1 MESTRNP
8 AAMEDGTK
16 ELKRLAIF
24 DYDGTIVS
32 GQSGLL
38 ISRYMFSLKL
48 MKKRHASRLIWW
60 GIRYLLHLPHREGEA
75 RELVFKGLSNESP
88 EAVDAFMREFHD
100 TVLAPLYRPKAE
112 AEVARCKAEGFTV
125 LIVSATFSML
135 ADMAAE
141 YLKADAAI
149 ATIMEQGENGMY
161 TGRVQ
166 GDVVEGK
173 AKLAVIKRW
182 ADDCFGPGSWEISRA
197 YADHYSD
204 RDLLGS
210 AVHPYAVCPDG
221 LLRRYA
227 KKRGWDI
234 LNWRE

>member
-1 MESTRNP
+1 MENHSQ
-8 AAMEDGTK
+8 EI
-16 ELKRLAIF
+16 KRLAIF

-38 ISRYMFSLKL
+38 ISRYMFSLNL
-48 MKKRHASRLIWW
+48 MKKRHATRLIWW

-75 RELVFKGLSNESP
+75 RELVFKGLSGEQP
-88 EAVDAFMREFHD
+88 EEVDSFMREFHD

-112 AEVARCKAEGFTV
+112 AEVARCKAEGYTA

-141 YLKADAAI
+141 YLGADAAI
-149 ATIMEQGENGMY
+149 ATVMEQDESGAY

-173 AKLAVIKRW
+173 AKLDVIQRW
-182 ADDCFGPGSWEISRA
+182 ADDHCGPGKWEISRA
-197 YADHYSD
+197 YADHLSD
-204 RDLLGS
+204 RELLES
-210 AVHPYAVCPDG
+210 AAHPYAVCPG
-221 LLRRYA
+221 RFLRRYA
-227 KKRGWDI
+227 VKRGWDI
-234 LNWRE
+234 LDWSV

>member
-1 MESTRNP
+1 MASTRNP
-8 AAMEDGTK
+8 AAMEDGTQ
-16 ELKRLAIF
+16 ELTRLAIF

-75 RELVFKGLSNESP
+75 RELVFKGLSEERP
-88 EAVDAFMREFHD
+88 EEVDAFMREFHD
-100 TVLAPLYRPKAE
+100 EVLAPLYRPKAE
-112 AEVARCKAEGFTV
+112 AEVARCKAEGYPV

-141 YLKADAAI
+141 YLGADAAI
-149 ATIMEQGENGMY
+149 ATVMEQGEDGMY
-161 TGRVQ
+161 TGHVK
-166 GDVVEGK
+166 GDVIEGK
-173 AKLAVIKRW
+173 AKLSAIKRW
-182 ADDCFGPGSWEISRA
+182 ADDRYGAGNWEISRA

-210 AVHPYAVCPDG
+210 AAHPYAVCPDG

-227 KKRGWDI
+227 RKRGWDI

>member
-1 MESTRNP
+1 MASTRNP
-8 AAMEDGTK
+8 AAMEDGTQ
-16 ELKRLAIF
+16 ELTRLAIF

-60 GIRYLLHLPHREGEA
+60 GIRYLLHLPHRKGEA
-75 RELVFKGLSNESP
+75 RELVFKGLSDERP
-88 EAVDAFMREFHD
+88 EEVDSFMREFHD

-112 AEVARCKAEGFTV
+112 AEVARCKAEGYPV

-141 YLKADAAI
+141 YLGADAAI
-149 ATIMEQGENGMY
+149 ATIMERGEDGMY

-182 ADDCFGPGSWEISRA
+182 ADERYGPGMWEISRA

-204 RDLLGS
+204 RVAPDPSRSGTCGVLG
-210 AVHPYAVCPDG
+210 ADELAHKEG
-221 LLRRYA
+221 Q
-227 KKRGWDI
+227 G
-234 LNWRE
+234 

>member
-1 MESTRNP
+1 MASTRNP
-8 AAMEDGTK
+8 AAMEDGTQ
-16 ELKRLAIF
+16 ELTRLAIF

-48 MKKRHASRLIWW
+48 MKKRHVSCLIWW

-75 RELVFKGLSNESP
+75 RERVFKGLSDEPP
-88 EAVDAFMREFHD
+88 EEVDAFMREFHD
-100 TVLAPLYRPKAE
+100 AVLAPLYRPKAE
-112 AEVARCKAEGFTV
+112 AEVARCKAEGYPV

-141 YLKADAAI
+141 YLGADAAI
-149 ATIMEQGENGMY
+149 ATVMERDEDGMY

-166 GDVVEGK
+166 GDVIEGK
-173 AKLAVIKRW
+173 AKLTAIRRW
-182 ADDCFGPGSWEISRA
+182 ADDRYGAGNWEISRA

-210 AVHPYAVCPDG
+210 VAHPYAVCPDG

-234 LNWRE
+234 LNWRA

>member
-1 MESTRNP
+1 MDNGLE
-8 AAMEDGTK
+8 

-38 ISRYMFSLKL
+38 IARYMFSLKL

-75 RELVFKGLSNESP
+75 RELVFKGLAGEQP
-88 EAVDAFMREFHD
+88 EAVDAFMQEFHD

-112 AEVARCKAEGFTV
+112 AEIARCKAEGYTV
-125 LIVSATFSML
+125 LIVSATFSIL
-135 ADMAAE
+135 ADIAAE
-141 YLKADAAI
+141 RLGVDDSI
-149 ATIMEQGENGMY
+149 ATDMEQDETGAY

-166 GDVVEGK
+166 GEVIEGK
-173 AKLAVIKRW
+173 AKLDAIKSW
-182 ADDCFGPGSWEISRA
+182 ADKRFGPGAWELSRA

-204 RDLLGS
+204 RNLLES
-210 AVHPYAVCPDG
+210 AVHPCAVCPDK
-221 LLRRYA
+221 LLKIYA
-227 KKRGWDI
+227 KKRGWEI
-234 LNWRE
+234 LDWRE

>member
-1 MESTRNP
+1 
-8 AAMEDGTK
+8 
-16 ELKRLAIF
+16 
-24 DYDGTIVS
+24 
-32 GQSGLL
+32 
-38 ISRYMFSLKL
+38 
-48 MKKRHASRLIWW
+48 
-60 GIRYLLHLPHREGEA
+60 
-75 RELVFKGLSNESP
+75 
-88 EAVDAFMREFHD
+88 
-100 TVLAPLYRPKAE
+100 
-112 AEVARCKAEGFTV
+112 
-125 LIVSATFSML
+125 
-135 ADMAAE
+135 
-141 YLKADAAI
+141 
-149 ATIMEQGENGMY
+149 MY

-182 ADDCFGPGSWEISRA
+182 ADERYGAGNWEISRA

-210 AVHPYAVCPDG
+210 AAHPYAVSPDV

>member
-1 MESTRNP
+1 
-8 AAMEDGTK
+8 MEDGTQ
-16 ELKRLAIF
+16 ELTRLAIF

-48 MKKRHASRLIWW
+48 MKKRHVSCLIWW

-75 RELVFKGLSNESP
+75 RELVFKGLSDEPP
-88 EAVDAFMREFHD
+88 EEVDAFMREFHD
-100 TVLAPLYRPKAE
+100 AVLAPLYRPKAE
-112 AEVARCKAEGFTV
+112 AEVARCKAEGYSV

-141 YLKADAAI
+141 YLGADAAI
-149 ATIMEQGENGMY
+149 ATVMERDEDGMY

-166 GDVVEGK
+166 GDVIEGK
-173 AKLAVIKRW
+173 AKLTAIRRW
-182 ADDCFGPGSWEISRA
+182 ADDRYGAGNWEISRA

-210 AVHPYAVCPDG
+210 VAHPYAVCPDG